1 MINAKKIESC
11 HPDRK
16 RFSKLKNNL
25 LDRFPIFIPGQKR
38 DTY

>member
-16 RFSKLKNNL
+16 RFNKLENSL
-25 LDRFPIFIPGQKR
+25 LSRFPVFIPGQKW